1 MALYNIILLLLIKF
15 RLYFY
20 CKYAFFGQVCIYPRV
35 ACLNDL
41 VNVALHHWVSDWDL
55 LDPFGVIHEVQNL
68 GIGSNLADHQDM
80 LVVSMQAF
88 NLVRHLQK
96 MNLFWL
102 RRVLEREYHDNF
114 VASQA

>member
-1 MALYNIILLLLIKF
+1 MALDDVAELLLVEF
-15 RLYFY
+15 RLNFDFE
-20 CKYAFFGQVCIYPRV
+20 YAFFGQVCIYPRV

-41 VNVALHHWVSDWDL
+41 LNVALHHWLSDWDL

-88 NLVRHLQK
+88 NLVRQLQK